1 MVLGIVVDIPAAV
14 RCRSTGIPTRL
25 LTTIW
30 YIIVAFFFFFFFVLV
45 LALTDGLPNHVLASL
60 K

>member
-30 YIIVAFFFFFFFVLV
+30 YITVAFFFFFFFCSCSRL
-45 LALTDGLPNHVLASL
+45 D
-60 K
+60 